1 MVQASDEARRSAAEA
16 ALESLLHLCR
26 WTCEPLQVAFDS
38 QQDADTHAN
47 KELELL
53 LVPAVAYGSG
63 SSGSSLCKAAVAAA
77 GFQQVQR
84 CASGLASVLTAA
96 AGPGSAAAAAPRLAA
111 VARLLQCMCS
121 SSSSSSWPVT
131 LECLRSRPG
140 QQLLRTR
147 VDAPVAALNAAAG
160 WFADGGLLSRLQHTE
175 VHDECSN
182 HATCR

>member
-16 ALESLLHLCR
+16 ALESILHLCR

-63 SSGSSLCKAAVAAA
+63 SSGSSLCAAAMAAA

-84 CASGLASVLTAA
+84 CALGLASVLTAA
-96 AGPGSAAAAAPRLAA
+96 AGRGSAAAAPRLAA

-121 SSSSSSWPVT
+121 GSSSWPVT
-131 LECLRSRPG
+131 VECFRSRSG

-147 VDAPVAALNAAAG
+147 VAAPVAALNAAAS
-160 WFADGGLLSRLQHTE
+160 WFADGGLLSRLLHTE
-175 VHDECSN
+175 VHDGCSN
-182 HATCR
+182 HQTCR